1 MPDNL
6 KNVVEPAFIVLAFTA
21 GCLINRRRNDRK
33 DYSSC
38 LEEDI
43 ESGEGYVDSPPL
55 KPSLLAQPETSVRRK
70 APNLIFVLLSKFFN
84 TFPFLIE
91 IWYWNMTY
99 WIYQGLRAFSAR
111 MIAGNEAIFTRAQE
125 HALEIL
131 DLENLFGIDIE
142 QRFQSYVMTQQAW
155 LMPYLARIYY
165 SHISLGVCFI
175 VYIYTY
181 LPPSTFRRIRRTIAA
196 DNAIAFVIV
205 TVWRCSPPRL
215 LPQEY
220 GFVDIL
226 HSKAGGA
233 NAWNN
238 NRFQL
243 TIAAM
248 PSLHFGTALFFAV
261 CMCRFSPHR
270 FMRVL
275 APLWPAAMIVT
286 IVATANHFLTD
297 AFIGALVPLL
307 GWRYNRMVLILK
319 PVQDFI
325 FAPLISRLDLVDP
338 NARVVPKAL

>member
-1 MPDNL
+1 MGL
-6 KNVVEPAFIVLAFTA
+6 WKAVVEPARKSSVNTTR
-21 GCLINRRRNDRK
+21 CLINRRRNDQVI
-33 DYSSC
+33 YQES
-38 LEEDI
+38 LNEDI
-43 ESGEGYVDSPPL
+43 ETGPRYADSPPL
-55 KPSLLAQPETSVRRK
+55 KSTLVASERPVRK
-70 APNLIFVLLSKFFN
+70 APNVFFVLLSRFFN

-111 MIAGNEAIFTRAQE
+111 MIAGNEAIFDRARD
-125 HALEIL
+125 HAISIL
-131 DLENLFGIDIE
+131 QFERFFGFDIE
-142 QRFQSYVMTQQAW
+142 QGFQAYIMEDQAW
-155 LMPYLARIYY
+155 LMPILAKIYY
-165 SHISLGVCFI
+165 SHICLGVCFI
-175 VYIYTY
+175 VYIYTF
-181 LPPSTFRRIRRTIAA
+181 LPPSTFQRIRRTIAA

-205 TVWRCSPPRL
+205 TLYRCSPPRL

-220 GFVDIL
+220 GYIDIL
-226 HSKAGGA
+226 HRKAGGSV
-233 NAWNN
+233 WNN

-270 FMRVL
+270 SMRII
-275 APLWPAAMIVT
+275 APLWPTAMLIT

-297 AFIGALVPLL
+297 AVIGAMVPLL
-307 GWRYNRMVLILK
+307 GWRANKIVLVLK

-325 FAPLISRLDLVDP
+325 FAPLINRLDLVDS